1 MIKKLYLLTIL
12 LIITPYT
19 LAHKRARHQ
28 GGISQALT
36 QNLKN
41 FDVPIQLASTDKLS
55 QIFELEPKDGNFP
68 KKEGRPTNNDLQ
80 ADLPTSEL
88 KMQSEKSSEPVPDL
102 QKDFYI
108 PVELQK
114 EEDQKAKVAL
124 QQVEDTQEEEE
135 KIELQFEDADLQN
148 FVQQISDLFHITFIS
163 DENIDP
169 LPQGTT
175 AAPIKAIKG
184 NKITFKTNN
193 PLSRKEAWDLF
204 VTFLDIA
211 GFAVV
216 PQPDPTIYRIQVIKA
231 AQRAPIP
238 TYIGV
243 ESKTLPD
250 NDQLIRYL
258 YFIENAS
265 IESLKPVL
273 DSLVSTSALN
283 PIFLKEHQALILT
296 DKSYNIKSLMQIVK
310 ELDKVTMPQAMSVL
324 KLRQVDAAD
333 VKKLYDELTHQGND
347 PKSTFRPF
355 GARKQPTAIYFPE
368 NARLITEPRTNSLIL
383 LGPQDAISKIEEFI
397 TKYIDVDLDQPYSP
411 LHTYQL
417 EYADAKAIA
426 DIMNNTTKFGNNT
439 EAGKSGGVRGTDKF
453 LRQMQFTPEPGTNK
467 LIIKGDYEDF
477 MLVKKILDEL
487 DKPQPQVALEVLIL
501 TVALQDAKEAGAQ
514 LRSKFNTVP
523 ALKDLL
529 GKDTVFQ
536 TSGLRAGGAPKGIVT
551 NQNGAGVE
559 RLLGNLLQLVTNA
572 PAGNTIVTFGQDL
585 FGVWGLFQVLRTITS
600 LEVISNPFLIAS
612 NQTPAR
618 VSLGQTRRIV
628 ASNIFTNNATPTSQG
643 FEDKPAELVVDISPQ
658 INSDGMIV
666 LTLQISNT
674 EFTEP
679 SNPTNGNTQTRL
691 VKTQAIL
698 ADREVL
704 ALGGLVRES
713 ASEGLS
719 KTPVLGDIPVLGWLF
734 KNQNKTVEKSS
745 ILVLISTKIIPP
757 FDTKEI
763 NAITQERIEGYNVA
777 LDSTVGHSKDPIDKM
792 FFAKNQK
799 ENGISDLIFD
809 RHNKPRKQRKTK
821 KKNKKGAIPVIEVPN
836 PQEEQISGIKIS
848 QTNGLIPKDNTI
860 QLTQQHTPDKMNKK
874 LQDKKRSTRN
884 LSSFLSLTDKGTS
897 V

>member
-1 MIKKLYLLTIL
+1 M
-12 LIITPYT
+12 
-19 LAHKRARHQ
+19 ARKRARHQ
-28 GGISQALT
+28 GGISQALQSQNLA

-41 FDVPIQLASTDKLS
+41 FDAPIQLASTDKLS
-55 QIFELEPKDGNFP
+55 QIFESEPKEGSLP
-68 KKEGRPTNNDLQ
+68 KKESRLTDDGLD

-88 KMQSEKSSEPVPDL
+88 RMHSEKSLEPAPAL
-102 QKDFYI
+102 QRDFYI

-114 EEDQKAKVAL
+114 EEEQKAKVAL
-124 QQVEDTQEEEE
+124 KQVEDTQEEEE

-184 NKITFKTNN
+184 NKITFKTNK

-216 PQPDPTIYRIQVIKA
+216 PQPDPTIYRIQVIKS

-243 ESKTLPD
+243 EYKTLPD

-258 YFIENAS
+258 YFIENAA
-265 IESLKPVL
+265 IESLKPVV
-273 DSLVSTSALN
+273 DALVSTSGGS

-310 ELDKVTMPQAMSVL
+310 ELDQVTMPQAMSVL

-333 VKKLYDELTHQGND
+333 VKKLYDELTQQGND
-347 PKSTFRPF
+347 PKTTFRPF

-426 DIMNNTTKFGNNT
+426 DIMNNTTKFGQNS
-439 EAGKSGGVRGTDKF
+439 EAGKSGGVRGTDKY
-453 LRQMQFTPEPGTNK
+453 LRQMQFTPEPATNK
-467 LIIKGDYEDF
+467 LIVKGDYEDF
-477 MLVKKILDEL
+477 LLVKKILDEL

-501 TVALQDAKEAGAQ
+501 TVDLQDAKEVGTQ

-536 TSGLRAGGAPKGIVT
+536 TSGLRAGGTPKGIVT
-551 NQNGAGVE
+551 NPNGAGVE

-618 VSLGQTRRIV
+618 VSLGLTRRIV
-628 ASNIFTNNATPTSQG
+628 ASNVFTNSQVAATQG
-643 FEDKPAELVVDISPQ
+643 LEDKPAELVVDISPQ

-666 LTLQISNT
+666 LNLQISNT
-674 EFTEP
+674 EFTQP
-679 SNPTNGNTQTRL
+679 NDPTSGNTQTRL
-691 VKTQAIL
+691 IKTQAIL

-713 ASEGLS
+713 VGEGMT

-734 KNQNKTVEKSS
+734 KNRNKSVEKSS

-763 NAITQERIEGYNVA
+763 NTITQERIKDYNVA
-777 LDSTVGHSKDPIDKM
+777 FDDTIGRNSKDPIQKM
-792 FFAKNQK
+792 FFARNEKDTS
-799 ENGISDLIFD
+799 ISDLIFD
-809 RHNKPRKQRKTK
+809 RHERPREERKRK
-821 KKNKKGAIPVIEVPN
+821 RKNKKKAIPVIEVPN
-836 PQEEQISGIKIS
+836 AQEEQTTGLKIS
-848 QTNGLIPKDNTI
+848 QTSSPAVKENPV
-860 QLTQQHTPDKMNKK
+860 QLAQQTEPDKMNKK

-884 LSSFLSLTDKGTS
+884 LSSFLSLPDKGTS